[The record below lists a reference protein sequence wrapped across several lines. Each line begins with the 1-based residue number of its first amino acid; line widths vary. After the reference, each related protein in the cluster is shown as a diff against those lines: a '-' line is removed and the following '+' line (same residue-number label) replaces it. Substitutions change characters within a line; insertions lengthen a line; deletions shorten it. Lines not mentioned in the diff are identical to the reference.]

1 MSKKTSTKPMGTEC
15 FYCFKQGFCQ
25 KTITFEKHHNRKPL
39 DFCGQTCADAFI
51 QEELTPANLAANRSA
66 LVTITRLLEESK
78 NDPDLI
84 VFKKS
89 MTIEKMLRTYL
100 NARKPKSELERLF
113 ALWKECVTETLSNL
127 SDDKHLEEAT
137 ILLWA
142 DGMKKDDKIFP
153 ALILSLGR

>member
-1 MSKKTSTKPMGTEC
+1 MSKKTSTKLGTEC

-25 KTITFEKHHNRKPL
+25 KTIIFEKHHARKPL
-39 DFCGQTCADAFI
+39 HFCGQTCADAFI
-51 QEELTPANLAANRSA
+51 QDELTPANLAANRSS

-78 NDPDLI
+78 SDPDLF

-89 MTIEKMLRTYL
+89 MTIEKMLRTSL
-100 NARKPKSELERLF
+100 NARKPKAELERLF
-113 ALWKECVTETLSNL
+113 ALWKECVTKTLSNL
-127 SDDKHLEEAT
+127 SDDKELEEAT

-142 DGMKKDDKIFP
+142 DGMKKDDKIFQ